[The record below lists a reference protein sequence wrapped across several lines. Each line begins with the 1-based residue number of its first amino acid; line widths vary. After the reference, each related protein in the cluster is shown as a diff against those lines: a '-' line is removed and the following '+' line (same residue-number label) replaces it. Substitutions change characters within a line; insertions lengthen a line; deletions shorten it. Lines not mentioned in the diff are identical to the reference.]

1 MDELFSCRNCIHNS
15 GQGLHVGGGAGFCL
29 QHDSVIGDPART
41 TCKYLHRKDLPQFVV
56 EEGVREHAAEFALFP
71 RLVTLDTKQ
80 PIERIQYS
88 EKYAWERGE
97 FDPLNHALA
106 QFFKTNRRWV
116 FIQAFSAGAD
126 GRRSLAHSCLV
137 RHYMDHCDT
146 WTSSYRLV
154 LGLVQEIDNTPQ
166 FTPQALQ
173 AGECGSECA
182 ATEALWDV
190 VFARLAALQ
199 EYGWHA
205 GLESLMWATDAVN
218 GAFAELKWPPL
229 QQELAKLRHQW
240 LQVIITHAKE
250 HGSFFPEPSVGEEEE
265 AAGA

>member
-1 MDELFSCRNCIHNS
+1 
-15 GQGLHVGGGAGFCL
+15 
-29 QHDSVIGDPART
+29 
-41 TCKYLHRKDLPQFVV
+41 
-56 EEGVREHAAEFALFP
+56 
-71 RLVTLDTKQ
+71 VTLDTKQ

-88 EKYAWERGE
+88 ERYAWERGE
-97 FDPLNHALA
+97 FDPLTHALA
-106 QFFKTNRRWV
+106 QYFKANRRWV

-166 FTPQALQ
+166 FPARVLESVD
-173 AGECGSECA
+173 GGSESA
-182 ATEALWDV
+182 REEALWDV

-205 GLESLMWATDAVN
+205 GLESLMWVTDAVN
-218 GAFAELKWPPL
+218 GSLAEPNWPLL
-229 QQELAKLRHQW
+229 QQELAKLRGQW
-240 LQVIITHAKE
+240 LRVIIAHAKE
-250 HGSFFPEPSVGEEEE
+250 HGSFFPDPEVVEEEE
-265 AAGA
+265 SADA